1 MAGTSTSVG
10 RTRPRQATTGT
21 VVVVDDDASV
31 RKGLSR
37 LLRSA
42 AYNVVVFES
51 VGHFKRA
58 ELSSEPTCIVLDLQM
73 PQMSGLDLQ
82 ADLVTQ
88 DYHPPVIFLSG
99 HADVPSSVA
108 AMKNGA
114 VDFLEKPV
122 KDTLLLATIAR
133 AIEKDVAGRV
143 VHARRTQ
150 TRDRIARLTSRER
163 EVLTHVIAGRLN
175 KQIACD
181 LGISEKTVKVHRGR
195 VMEKVCVRSVAELT
209 RLCEEIG
216 LAPVMVP

>member
-1 MAGTSTSVG
+1 MAGTSTSAG

-31 RKGLSR
+31 RKSLSR

-51 VGHFKRA
+51 VSHFKQA

-73 PQMSGLDLQ
+73 PQLSGLDLQ

>member
-1 MAGTSTSVG
+1 
-10 RTRPRQATTGT
+10 
-21 VVVVDDDASV
+21 
-31 RKGLSR
+31 
-37 LLRSA
+37 
-42 AYNVVVFES
+42 
-51 VGHFKRA
+51 
-58 ELSSEPTCIVLDLQM
+58 
-73 PQMSGLDLQ
+73 
-82 ADLVTQ
+82 
-88 DYHPPVIFLSG
+88 
-99 HADVPSSVA
+99 
-108 AMKNGA
+108 MKNGA

-143 VHARRTQ
+143 AHARRTL
-150 TRDRIARLTSRER
+150 TGDRIARLTSRER

-209 RLCEEIG
+209 RLCDEIG